1 MKHITKFSLA
11 IPAKPELK
19 PQAIPNPQRGI
30 RRHALDDTIDTM
42 MYGYTATNERT
53 TSIYDYLQH
62 WLTEHM
68 ANQEQNYSTIL
79 IDSLDIPDLDP
90 AIVESYTDTIER
102 IRRNMR

>member
-11 IPAKPELK
+11 IPGKTELQ
-19 PQAIPNPQRGI
+19 PQTNPNPQRGT
-30 RRHALDDTIDTM
+30 RRLSIDDTIDTM
-42 MYGYTATNERT
+42 MYGYTATNET
-53 TSIYDYLQH
+53 ITSIYEQIQD
-62 WLTEHM
+62 WVTEHM

-102 IRRNMR
+102 IRRNTR

>member
-19 PQAIPNPQRGI
+19 LQANPNPQRGI
-30 RRHALDDTIDTM
+30 RRLSIDDTIDTM
-42 MYGYTATNERT
+42 MYGYTAVNEPI
-53 TSIYDYLQH
+53 TSVYEQIQN
-62 WLTEHM
+62 WVTEHL
-68 ANQEQNYSTIL
+68 AAQEQNYSTII

-90 AIVESYTDTIER
+90 AIAESYTDTVER